1 MVRVPG
7 PGIAP
12 ACLEPER
19 NDPRQH
25 SYGLELVGFR
35 LQLRVLRLSLRVNL
49 FNMVVNGGIIPFWT
63 WQSP

>member
-12 ACLEPER
+12 ARLEPER
-19 NDPRQH
+19 NPWPGQH
-25 SYGLELVGFR
+25 SYSLVVYGFR
-35 LQLRVLRLSLRVNL
+35 LQLRLSLKVNL
-49 FNMVVNGGIIPFWT
+49 FNMLANGGIIPFWT

>member
-12 ACLEPER
+12 ARLEPER

-25 SYGLELVGFR
+25 SYGLVGFR
-35 LQLRVLRLSLRVNL
+35 LQLRLSLRVNL
-49 FNMVVNGGIIPFWT
+49 VNMVVNGGIIPFWT

>member
-12 ACLEPER
+12 ARLEPER
-19 NDPRQH
+19 NPRQH
-25 SYGLELVGFR
+25 SYGLVVYGFR
-35 LQLRVLRLSLRVNL
+35 LQLRLSLRVNL
-49 FNMVVNGGIIPFWT
+49 FNMVANGGIIPFWT